1 MALRPSGDFDTS
13 YKQDMSVFRRPWQM
27 VAIIGFLAF
36 MVILPYLPFVPTT
49 FIDALAV
56 IGIFI
61 VAAQGLG
68 ILVGYAG
75 QISLGQAAFMMVGG
89 YISGFL
95 TTAPCAGELGKGCGL
110 GLPFII
116 ALPLA
121 ALTAGVVGIVFGLPS
136 LRVKGFYL
144 AMATLAAQFIIP
156 WAFRNSDAFG
166 MPFFGGADGLLNVP
180 PPDLFKLVSFNST
193 TGKYLVVLVVVVIT
207 TYAMKNLARTRVGR
221 AFVAI
226 RDNDLA
232 AELLGVNV
240 FFYKLQ
246 AFFLS
251 ALYAGI
257 AGSLWAHKLGVM
269 NPEALDLVKSVEFL
283 AMAIV
288 GGLGSA
294 LGPIFGAFFFQGF
307 NTFIKQV
314 ITPQMQNL
322 FPDIGGRIVGLNPL
336 VFGLALALFLIFEPH
351 GLAHRWEIIKASWR
365 LRPFSH

>member
-1 MALRPSGDFDTS
+1 MAIRPSGDFDTS
-13 YKQDMSVFRRPWQM
+13 YEQDMSVFRRPWQM
-27 VAIIGFLAF
+27 GAIIAFVAFLF
-36 MVILPYLPFVPTT
+36 ILPYLPFISPTL
-49 FIDALAV
+49 IDSLAV

-75 QISLGQAAFMMVGG
+75 QISMGQAAFMMVGG
-89 YISGFL
+89 FVSGFL
-95 TTAPCAGELGKGCGL
+95 TMPSCAGGMERGCGL
-110 GLPFII
+110 GLPFIV
-116 ALPLA
+116 ALPIA
-121 ALTAGVVGIVFGLPS
+121 ALTAGLVGILFGLPS
-136 LRVKGFYL
+136 LRIKGFYL

-156 WAFRNSDAFG
+156 WFFRNSDAFG
-166 MPFFGGADGLLNVP
+166 MPFFGGADGLLNIP
-180 PPDLFKLVSFNST
+180 APHFFGVSFDT
-193 TGKYLVVLVVVVIT
+193 VQGKYIIVLTVVIFT
-207 TYAMKNLARTRVGR
+207 TYLMKNLSRTRVGR

-232 AELLGVNV
+232 AELLGVNI
-240 FFYKLQ
+240 FSYKLQ

-269 NPEALDLVKSVEFL
+269 NSEALDLTKSVELL
-283 AMAIV
+283 AMVIV

-294 LGPIFGAFFFQGF
+294 LGPILGAFFFQGF
-307 NTFIKQV
+307 NTFIKQI
-314 ITPQMQNL
+314 ITPQMQSL

-351 GLAHRWEIIKASWR
+351 GLAHRWEVLKASWR

>member
-1 MALRPSGDFDTS
+1 MAIRPSGDFDTT
-13 YKQDMSVFRRPWQM
+13 YEHDMSVFRRPWQL
-27 VAIIGFLAF
+27 ATLFGFLAL
-36 MVILPYLPFVPTT
+36 MAILPFLPGVPAA
-49 FIDALAV
+49 FIDSLAV

-68 ILVGYAG
+68 ILTGYAG

-95 TTAPCAGELGKGCGL
+95 TTPPCDAGLAKGCGL
-110 GLPFII
+110 GWPF
-116 ALPLA
+116 LA
-121 ALTAGVVGIVFGLPS
+121 ALPVAALGAGLVGILFGLPS
-136 LRVKGFYL
+136 LRIKGFYL
-144 AMATLAAQFIIP
+144 AMATLAAQFILP
-156 WAFRNSDAFG
+156 WVFRNSDTFG

-180 PPDLFKLVSFNST
+180 PPDLFKVVTFNST
-193 TGKYLVVLVVVVIT
+193 SGKYLVVLATVIVT
-207 TYAMKNLARTRVGR
+207 TYAMKNLSRTRVGR

-240 FFYKLQ
+240 FLYKLQ

-251 ALYAGI
+251 ALYAGV
-257 AGSLWAHKLGVM
+257 AGALWAHKLGVM

-283 AMAIV
+283 AMVIV

-307 NTFIKQV
+307 NSLIKQV
-314 ITPQMQNL
+314 ITPQIQAI

-351 GLAHRWEIIKASWR
+351 GLAHRWEVLKASWR

>member
-1 MALRPSGDFDTS
+1 MAIRPSGDFDTS
-13 YKQDMSVFRRPWQM
+13 YEQDMSIFRRPWQM
-27 VAIIGFLAF
+27 GAIIVFVAFLF
-36 MVILPYLPFVPTT
+36 VLPYFPFISPTL
-49 FIDALAV
+49 IDALAV

-61 VAAQGLG
+61 IAAQGLG

-75 QISLGQAAFMMVGG
+75 QISMGQAAFMMVGG
-89 YISGFL
+89 FVSGFL
-95 TTAPCAGELGKGCGL
+95 TMPSCAGGMERGCGL
-110 GLPFII
+110 GLPFIV
-116 ALPLA
+116 ALPIAALA
-121 ALTAGVVGIVFGLPS
+121 AGLVGILFGLPS
-136 LRVKGFYL
+136 LRIKGFYL

-156 WAFRNSDAFG
+156 WFFRNSNAFG
-166 MPFFGGADGLLNVP
+166 MPFFGGADGLLNIP
-180 PPDLFKLVSFNST
+180 APDFFGISFNT
-193 TGKYLVVLVVVVIT
+193 VQGKYIIVLTVVIFT
-207 TYAMKNLARTRVGR
+207 TYLMKNLSRTRVGR

-232 AELLGVNV
+232 AELLGVNI
-240 FFYKLQ
+240 FSYKLQ

-269 NPEALDLVKSVEFL
+269 NSEALDLTKSVELL
-283 AMAIV
+283 AMVIV
-288 GGLGSA
+288 GGLGST

-307 NTFIKQV
+307 NTFIKQI
-314 ITPQMQNL
+314 ITPQMQTW

-351 GLAHRWEIIKASWR
+351 GLAHRWEVLKASWR